1 MLLKPLPTQSNGG
14 LLIATQSV
22 RPSQAPRERRPRGR
36 SHAVTIRLFRYQ
48 LNVIAASV
56 ADVVQS
62 AGGWL
67 FDRRMAGWEVN
78 ILLPEPIDARALRI
92 LGATTADL
100 RTGLA
105 SFLRGPER
113 AAALAVAAD
122 LLATDESIQEEVL
135 EAVRSGL
142 TEVALWGDS
151 RPANV
156 GGQVDSTECR
166 LSAAARVFKGHALAA
181 AGLVNLDVGDTER
194 LYRSGYQP
202 LDSDLIQVG

>member
-1 MLLKPLPTQSNGG
+1 MANQSR
-14 LLIATQSV
+14 
-22 RPSQAPRERRPRGR
+22 RPNQTPREGRPRGR
-36 SHAVTIRLFRYQ
+36 SHAATTRLFRYQ

-67 FDRRMAGWEVN
+67 FDRRMTGWEVN
-78 ILLPEPIDARALRI
+78 ILLSEQNDARALRI
-92 LGATTADL
+92 LGATTIDL
-100 RTGLA
+100 RSGLA
-105 SFLRGPER
+105 CFMRGPER

-122 LLATDESIQEEVL
+122 LLAIDESIHEEVL

-151 RPANV
+151 RPANIV
-156 GGQVDSTECR
+156 GQVDSTEYR
-166 LSAAARVFKGHALAA
+166 LSAAARMFKGHALAA
-181 AGLVNLDVGDTER
+181 AGLADVEVGHTER

>member
-1 MLLKPLPTQSNGG
+1 MASQS
-14 LLIATQSV
+14 L
-22 RPSQAPRERRPRGR
+22 RPNQTPRERRQRGR
-36 SHAVTIRLFRYQ
+36 SHAVTTSLFRYQ

-78 ILLPEPIDARALRI
+78 ILLSEQGDARAIRI
-92 LGATTADL
+92 LGATTVDL
-100 RTGLA
+100 RSGLA

-122 LLATDESIQEEVL
+122 LLAIDESIQEEVL

-156 GGQVDSTECR
+156 GGQVDSTEYR

-181 AGLVNLDVGDTER
+181 AGFVDLEVGHTER

>member
-1 MLLKPLPTQSNGG
+1 MGDLLMASQFLQPSPT
-14 LLIATQSV
+14 
-22 RPSQAPRERRPRGR
+22 PRERRRRNR
-36 SHAVTIRLFRYQ
+36 SHAGTTSLFRYQ
-48 LNVIAASV
+48 LNVIGASV

-67 FDRRMAGWEVN
+67 FDRRMAGWDVN
-78 ILLPEPIDARALRI
+78 ILLSEHDDVRALRI
-92 LGATTADL
+92 LGATAVDL
-100 RTGLA
+100 RSGLA
-105 SFLRGPER
+105 SFPRGPER

-122 LLATDESIQEEVL
+122 LLAIDASIEEEVL

-151 RPANV
+151 RPTNV
-156 GGQVDSTECR
+156 GSQVDSTEYR

-181 AGLVNLDVGDTER
+181 AGLVDREVRHTER

>member
-1 MLLKPLPTQSNGG
+1 M
-14 LLIATQSV
+14 ATQS
-22 RPSQAPRERRPRGR
+22 RPRRR
-36 SHAVTIRLFRYQ
+36 SHAETSRPFRYQ

-78 ILLPEPIDARALRI
+78 ILLSGQNDAHALRI
-92 LGATTADL
+92 LGATTVDL
-100 RTGLA
+100 RSGLA
-105 SFLRGPER
+105 CFLRGPER
-113 AAALAVAAD
+113 AAGLAVAAD
-122 LLATDESIQEEVL
+122 LLAIDESIQSEVL

-156 GGQVDSTECR
+156 GGQVDSTEYR
-166 LSAAARVFKGHALAA
+166 LSAAARMFKGHAMAA
-181 AGLVNLDVGDTER
+181 AGFVDLEVGHTER
-194 LYRSGYQP
+194 LYRSGYRP
-202 LDSDLIQVG
+202 VDSDLMPVGRSAGAEA

>member
-1 MLLKPLPTQSNGG
+1 MASQS
-14 LLIATQSV
+14 L
-22 RPSQAPRERRPRGR
+22 RPSQTPRERRQRGP
-36 SHAVTIRLFRYQ
+36 SHAVTTSLFRYQ

-67 FDRRMAGWEVN
+67 FDRRMAGWDVN
-78 ILLPEPIDARALRI
+78 ILLSEHDDVRALHI
-92 LGATTADL
+92 LGATTVDL
-100 RTGLA
+100 RSGLA
-105 SFLRGPER
+105 AFLRGPER

-122 LLATDESIQEEVL
+122 LLAIDASIEEEVL

-142 TEVALWGDS
+142 TEVALWGVS
-151 RPANV
+151 RPTNV
-156 GGQVDSTECR
+156 GSQVDSTEYR
-166 LSAAARVFKGHALAA
+166 LSAAARVFKGHAMAA
-181 AGLVNLDVGDTER
+181 AGLVDLEVEHTER

>member
-1 MLLKPLPTQSNGG
+1 MAGQS
-14 LLIATQSV
+14 L
-22 RPSQAPRERRPRGR
+22 RPNQTPRQRRPRDR
-36 SHAVTIRLFRYQ
+36 SHAATTELFRYQ

-56 ADVVQS
+56 ADVVHS

-78 ILLPEPIDARALRI
+78 ILLPERDDAQALRI
-92 LGATTADL
+92 LGATTVDL
-100 RTGLA
+100 RSGLA

-122 LLATDESIQEEVL
+122 LLATDECIQEEVF

-142 TEVALWGDS
+142 TEVALWGAC
-151 RPANV
+151 RPVNV
-156 GGQVDSTECR
+156 GAQVDPTEYR
-166 LSAAARVFKGHALAA
+166 LSAAARVFKGHAMTA
-181 AGLVNLDVGDTER
+181 AGLVDLEVADTER

-202 LDSDLIQVG
+202 VDSDLIQVG

>member
-1 MLLKPLPTQSNGG
+1 VSNQ
-14 LLIATQSV
+14 TPQ
-22 RPSQAPRERRPRGR
+22 QRRPRRG
-36 SHAVTIRLFRYQ
+36 SHADTSRPFRYQ

-78 ILLPEPIDARALRI
+78 ILLSEHNDAQALRI
-92 LGATTADL
+92 LGATTVDL
-100 RTGLA
+100 RSGIA

-122 LLATDESIQEEVL
+122 LLAIDESIQSEVL

-156 GGQVDSTECR
+156 GGQVDSTEYR
-166 LSAAARVFKGHALAA
+166 LSAAARPGIGEGIAGHRLSSSSVFAERDPVARRRSRVGGQELA
-181 AGLVNLDVGDTER
+181 VK
-194 LYRSGYQP
+194 SW
-202 LDSDLIQVG
+202 

>member
-1 MLLKPLPTQSNGG
+1 MAKRSL
-14 LLIATQSV
+14 
-22 RPSQAPRERRPRGR
+22 RPNQTRREGRPHGR
-36 SHAVTIRLFRYQ
+36 PHAVTTRLFRYQ

-67 FDRRMAGWEVN
+67 FDRRMTGWEVN
-78 ILLPEPIDARALRI
+78 ILLSEQNDARALRI
-92 LGATTADL
+92 LGATTIDL
-100 RTGLA
+100 RSGLA

-122 LLATDESIQEEVL
+122 LLAIDESIQEEVL

-156 GGQVDSTECR
+156 GGQVDSTEYR
-166 LSAAARVFKGHALAA
+166 LSAAARMFKGHALAA
-181 AGLVNLDVGDTER
+181 AGLVDVEVGHTER
-194 LYRSGYQP
+194 LYRSGHQP

>member
-1 MLLKPLPTQSNGG
+1 MRRTKVNRIEWGALRMASQS
-14 LLIATQSV
+14 LQ
-22 RPSQAPRERRPRGR
+22 PSQTPRERRSR
-36 SHAVTIRLFRYQ
+36 SHAGTTSLFRYQ
-48 LNVIAASV
+48 LNVIGASV

-67 FDRRMAGWEVN
+67 FDRRMAGWDVN
-78 ILLPEPIDARALRI
+78 ILLSEHDDVRALHI
-92 LGATTADL
+92 LGAATVDL
-100 RTGLA
+100 RSGLA

-122 LLATDESIQEEVL
+122 LLANDASIEEEVL

-151 RPANV
+151 RPTNV
-156 GGQVDSTECR
+156 GSQVDSTEYR

-181 AGLVNLDVGDTER
+181 AGLVDLEVGQTER

>member
-1 MLLKPLPTQSNGG
+1 MAGRSLKSIQT
-14 LLIATQSV
+14 
-22 RPSQAPRERRPRGR
+22 PREGRTRGR
-36 SHAVTIRLFRYQ
+36 SHAVTGRVFRYQ

-78 ILLPEPIDARALRI
+78 ILLSEQNDVRPLRI
-92 LGATTADL
+92 LGAAASDL
-100 RTGLA
+100 RSGLA
-105 SFLRGPER
+105 SFPRGPER

-122 LLATDESIQEEVL
+122 LLAIDESIHEEVL

-156 GGQVDSTECR
+156 GGQVDATEYR

-181 AGLVNLDVGDTER
+181 AGLVGLEVGHTER

-202 LDSDLIQVG
+202 LDSDLIRVG

>member
-1 MLLKPLPTQSNGG
+1 MASQS
-14 LLIATQSV
+14 L
-22 RPSQAPRERRPRGR
+22 RPSETPRERRQRGR
-36 SHAVTIRLFRYQ
+36 SHAVAPSPFPYQ

-56 ADVVQS
+56 ADVVES

-67 FDRRMAGWEVN
+67 FDRRMAGWDVN
-78 ILLPEPIDARALRI
+78 VLLSDCNDVRALRI
-92 LGATTADL
+92 LGVTTVDL
-100 RTGLA
+100 RSGLA

-122 LLATDESIQEEVL
+122 LLAIDPSIEEEVL

-151 RPANV
+151 RPTNV
-156 GGQVDSTECR
+156 GGQVDSTEYR
-166 LSAAARVFKGHALAA
+166 LTAAARMFKGHALAA
-181 AGLVNLDVGDTER
+181 AGLVDLEVGHTER

-202 LDSDLIQVG
+202 LDSDLTQVG

>member
-1 MLLKPLPTQSNGG
+1 MASRSLKSIQT
-14 LLIATQSV
+14 
-22 RPSQAPRERRPRGR
+22 PREGRTRGR
-36 SHAVTIRLFRYQ
+36 SHAVTGRVFRYQ

-56 ADVVQS
+56 ADVVRS

-78 ILLPEPIDARALRI
+78 ILLSEQNDVRPLRI
-92 LGATTADL
+92 LGAAAIDL
-100 RTGLA
+100 RSGLA
-105 SFLRGPER
+105 SFPRGPER

-122 LLATDESIQEEVL
+122 LLAIDESIHEEVL

-151 RPANV
+151 RPADV
-156 GGQVDSTECR
+156 GGQVDATEYR

-181 AGLVNLDVGDTER
+181 AGLVDLEVGHTER

-202 LDSDLIQVG
+202 LDSDLIRVG

>member
-1 MLLKPLPTQSNGG
+1 MANQSR
-14 LLIATQSV
+14 
-22 RPSQAPRERRPRGR
+22 RPNQTPREGRPRGR
-36 SHAVTIRLFRYQ
+36 SHAATTRLFRYQ

-67 FDRRMAGWEVN
+67 FDRRMTGWEVN
-78 ILLPEPIDARALRI
+78 ILLSEQNDARALRI
-92 LGATTADL
+92 LGATTIDL
-100 RTGLA
+100 RSGLA

-122 LLATDESIQEEVL
+122 LLAIDESIHEEVL

-151 RPANV
+151 RPANIV
-156 GGQVDSTECR
+156 GQVDSTEYR
-166 LSAAARVFKGHALAA
+166 LSAAARMFKGHALAA
-181 AGLVNLDVGDTER
+181 AGLADVEVGHTER

>member
-1 MLLKPLPTQSNGG
+1 MASQS
-14 LLIATQSV
+14 L
-22 RPSQAPRERRPRGR
+22 RPNQMPRERRPRGR
-36 SHAVTIRLFRYQ
+36 SHAVTTSLFRYQ

-78 ILLPEPIDARALRI
+78 ILLSEQDDARAIRI
-92 LGATTADL
+92 LGATTVDL
-100 RTGLA
+100 RSGLA

-122 LLATDESIQEEVL
+122 LLAIDESIREEVL

-156 GGQVDSTECR
+156 GGQVDSTEYR

-181 AGLVNLDVGDTER
+181 AGLVDFEVGHTER

>member
-1 MLLKPLPTQSNGG
+1 MASRSLEPNQTPHDG
-14 LLIATQSV
+14 
-22 RPSQAPRERRPRGR
+22 RMRGR
-36 SHAVTIRLFRYQ
+36 SHTVTSWVFRYQ

-78 ILLPEPIDARALRI
+78 ILLAEQNDARPLRI
-92 LGATTADL
+92 LGATAIDL
-100 RTGLA
+100 RCGLA
-105 SFLRGPER
+105 SFPRGPER

-122 LLATDESIQEEVL
+122 LLAIDASIQEEVL

-156 GGQVDSTECR
+156 GGQVDSTEYR

-181 AGLVNLDVGDTER
+181 AGFVDLEVGNTER

>member
-1 MLLKPLPTQSNGG
+1 MASRSLKSIQT
-14 LLIATQSV
+14 
-22 RPSQAPRERRPRGR
+22 PREARTRGR
-36 SHAVTIRLFRYQ
+36 SHAVTGRVFRYQ

-56 ADVVQS
+56 ADVVRS

-78 ILLPEPIDARALRI
+78 ILLSEQNDVRPLRI
-92 LGATTADL
+92 LGAAAIDL
-100 RTGLA
+100 RSGLA
-105 SFLRGPER
+105 SFPRGPER

-122 LLATDESIQEEVL
+122 LLAIDESIHEEVL

-156 GGQVDSTECR
+156 GGQVDATEYR

-181 AGLVNLDVGDTER
+181 AGLVDLEVGHTER

-202 LDSDLIQVG
+202 LDSDLIRVG

>member
-1 MLLKPLPTQSNGG
+1 MGVLLMTSKSL
-14 LLIATQSV
+14 
-22 RPSQAPRERRPRGR
+22 RPVEAPRERRRRGR
-36 SHAVTIRLFRYQ
+36 SHAVTTSLFRYQ

-78 ILLPEPIDARALRI
+78 ILLSEQGDARAIRI
-92 LGATTADL
+92 LGATTVDL
-100 RTGLA
+100 RSGLA

-122 LLATDESIQEEVL
+122 LLAIDESIQEEVL

-151 RPANV
+151 RPAYV
-156 GGQVDSTECR
+156 GGQVDSTEYR

-181 AGLVNLDVGDTER
+181 AGLVDLEVGHTER